1 MEIEEILKKA
11 KGIKIDSREIKE
23 GDIFIGIKGEKTDGS
38 LFAYEAI
45 KKGAIAAFV
54 QKGFKKKL
62 PYSSKIFEVKDT
74 LEILWKIAEIKRE
87 MNKNIK
93 VIGITGSTGKTT
105 LKDLIYHF
113 LKKLN
118 KNVLKSKKSYN
129 NFIGVPLTLCEIKKE
144 HEYLVCEIGT
154 NKKGEIEKLTKL
166 VKPDSG
172 IISKIGPVHIE
183 FFGNLEEIFKEK
195 IALFKNIKNPR
206 YLIFNENSYGNEKID
221 KIFKNVILYN
231 LERENYKIEND
242 EVILNY
248 KGIEFKYKGGGYP
261 FLENLLCALKCMEC
275 EGFDI
280 KELKNCLYDFEMP
293 PLRMEKIQK
302 DNITYVYDCYNS
314 NPISIEALLKTYKNS
329 SKRKILLI
337 GDMLELGK
345 YSEKYHRE
353 IANLA
358 KENGISFIFGI
369 GENTKYTV
377 NQAKKLGIKSEHFES
392 FEEIAKGVK
401 EILIEND
408 IVLIKG
414 SRKMKMEKLKE
425 YL

>member
-1 MEIEEILKKA
+1 MKIEEIIKKA
-11 KGIKIDSREIKE
+11 KGIKIDSREIEE
-23 GDIFIGIKGEKTDGS
+23 GDIFIGIKGEKRDGS

-45 KKGAIAAFV
+45 LKGAIFAFV
-54 QKGFKKKL
+54 QKGFKEKL
-62 PYSSKIFEVKDT
+62 PYSPKIFEVNNT
-74 LEILWKIAEIKRE
+74 LEILWKIAKIKRE
-87 MNKNIK
+87 TNKNIK

-113 LKKLN
+113 LKKLG
-118 KNVLKSKKSYN
+118 KNALKSKKSYN

-154 NKKGEIEKLTKL
+154 NKKGEIKKLTKL

-172 IISKIGPVHIE
+172 IISKIGPAHIE
-183 FFGNLEEIFKEK
+183 FFGNLEKIFEEK
-195 IALFKNIKNPR
+195 IELFKNIKNPR
-206 YLIFNENSYGNEKID
+206 YLIFNENSYGNEKVN
-221 KIFKNVILYN
+221 KIFKNVIFYN
-231 LERENYKIEND
+231 LERENYRIEND

-280 KELKNCLYDFEMP
+280 KELKDTLYDFEMP
-293 PLRMEKIQK
+293 PLRMEKFKK

-329 SKRKILLI
+329 NKRKILLI
-337 GDMLELGK
+337 GDMLELGE

-358 KENGISFIFGI
+358 KENGINFLFGI
-369 GENTKYTV
+369 GENTKYTIDE
-377 NQAKKLGIKSEHFES
+377 AKKLGIKSEHFENLKELS
-392 FEEIAKGVK
+392 EKIK
-401 EILIEND
+401 EILMEDD

-414 SRKMKMEKLKE
+414 SRKMEMEKLKE

>member
-1 MEIEEILKKA
+1 MEIEEILKRA
-11 KGIKIDSREIKE
+11 KGIKIDSREVEE

-45 KKGAIAAFV
+45 KKGAIATFI
-54 QKGFKKKL
+54 QKGFKEKL
-62 PYSSKIFEVKDT
+62 PYSPKIFEVEDT
-74 LEILWKIAEIKRE
+74 LQILWKIAEIKRGINE
-87 MNKNIK
+87 NIK

-113 LKKLN
+113 FKKLN

-166 VKPDSG
+166 VKPNSG
-172 IISKIGPVHIE
+172 IISKIGPAHLE
-183 FFGNLEEIFKEK
+183 FFGNLEEVFKEK
-195 IALFKNIKNPR
+195 IELFKNIENPR
-206 YLIFNENSYGNEKID
+206 YLIFNENSYGSERIN
-221 KIFKNVILYN
+221 KIFENVIFYN
-231 LERENYKIEND
+231 LEKENYKIEND

-261 FLENLLCALKCMEC
+261 FLENLLCALKCIEC

-280 KELKNCLYDFEMP
+280 KELRNSLYDFEMP
-293 PLRMEKIQK
+293 PLRMEKIEK
-302 DNITYVYDCYNS
+302 NNITYVYDCYNS

-329 SKRKILLI
+329 NKRKILVI
-337 GDMLELGK
+337 GDMLELGE
-345 YSEKYHRE
+345 YTEKYHRE

-369 GENTKYTV
+369 GENTRYTIDE
-377 NQAKKLGIKSEHFES
+377 AKKLKMKSEHFES
-392 FEEIAKGVK
+392 FKEMAKRIK
-401 EILIEND
+401 EILMKKD

-414 SRKMKMEKLKE
+414 SRKMEMEKLKE